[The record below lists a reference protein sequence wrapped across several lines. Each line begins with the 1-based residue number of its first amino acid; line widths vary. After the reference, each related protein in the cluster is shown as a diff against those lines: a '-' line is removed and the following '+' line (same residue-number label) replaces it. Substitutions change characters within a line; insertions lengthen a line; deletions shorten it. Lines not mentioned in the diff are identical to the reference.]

1 MALLSRRFYR
11 SRMNDRKFKPQLIVD
26 NSNAMCGMFGQ
37 VIFMLQ
43 FFSSIDDLS
52 LSFTVA
58 KMVANCL
65 AYMNSCVNPIL
76 YAFLSDNFRKAFFR
90 LVACCAG
97 GGHGAG
103 GFNALRKMELE
114 QTNVTVGRRIEMPV
128 AVAATSAKKTLLD
141 GEEIEPTAGM
151 TQQTNL

>member
-1 MALLSRRFYR
+1 
-11 SRMNDRKFKPQLIVD
+11 
-26 NSNAMCGMFGQ
+26 
-37 VIFMLQ
+37 MLQ
-43 FFSSIDDLS
+43 FFSSVDDGT

-97 GGHGAG
+97 GGQGAG

-114 QTNVTVGRRIEMPV
+114 QTNVSVGRRIEMPV
-128 AVAATSAKKTLLD
+128 AVTATAGKKTLLVGD
-141 GEEIEPTAGM
+141 EIEPTAGM
-151 TQQTNL
+151 TRQTNL